1 MVLKDF
7 EGGDLFQAC
16 QPAEEVARTGK
27 DAIRFGAMK
36 PVGLTDPRTGRRPWA
51 AIQLR
56 AENKEKTAY
65 NLVGFQTNLTFG
77 EQKRVFHMVPGLENA
92 EFFRYGVMH
101 RNTFVDA
108 PHVLDGTFAVP
119 GTGVRLAGQI
129 TGTEGYMEAVATGLL
144 AALNT
149 YAEAIG
155 ADSVGL
161 PAWALGALV
170 GYATDPATVGYQ
182 PCMSTLAWCRR
193 SRTVSAAASATA
205 ISLCGPCARGPRC
218 LLGHAFR
225 LVWRRP
231 VIAFDL
237 YDTVDS
243 FIAYIARVEGLSP
256 NTVTAYGSRL
266 ERFAAWCER
275 EDIDAFAA
283 DVRTIRR
290 YLAELSREQVAPR
303 TLAAHLSAIRSLY
316 RWMAAEGIVE
326 GDAVSAIAS
335 PKLPRDLPG
344 VLTTQQVEA
353 LLKTPDTSTPAGLR
367 DAAMLEL
374 LYASGA
380 RISELAAL
388 NVESISWS
396 ERTLRLWGKG
406 SKERIVP
413 LYRRA
418 LDVTRLYIEE
428 GRPELLARAK
438 RRDLATGPHPLLIS
452 ARGNRM
458 SSAMLRRRFHT
469 LATLAGIPADIAP
482 HAMRHTFAT
491 DLLEGGADLRSVQ
504 ELLGHASLSTTQIYT
519 HLTPDR
525 LKRAVA
531 QAHPRGE

>member
-1 MVLKDF
+1 M
-7 EGGDLFQAC
+7 
-16 QPAEEVARTGK
+16 
-27 DAIRFGAMK
+27 
-36 PVGLTDPRTGRRPWA
+36 
-51 AIQLR
+51 
-56 AENKEKTAY
+56 
-65 NLVGFQTNLTFG
+65 
-77 EQKRVFHMVPGLENA
+77 
-92 EFFRYGVMH
+92 
-101 RNTFVDA
+101 
-108 PHVLDGTFAVP
+108 
-119 GTGVRLAGQI
+119 
-129 TGTEGYMEAVATGLL
+129 
-144 AALNT
+144 
-149 YAEAIG
+149 
-155 ADSVGL
+155 
-161 PAWALGALV
+161 
-170 GYATDPATVGYQ
+170 
-182 PCMSTLAWCRR
+182 
-193 SRTVSAAASATA
+193 
-205 ISLCGPCARGPRC
+205 
-218 LLGHAFR
+218 
-225 LVWRRP
+225 
-231 VIAFDL
+231 
-237 YDTVDS
+237 
-243 FIAYIARVEGLSP
+243 
-256 NTVTAYGSRL
+256 TAYGSRL

-275 EDIDAFAA
+275 EDVDARAA
-283 DVRTIRR
+283 DVRTVRS
-290 YLAELSREQVAPR
+290 YLAELSRDQVSAR

-458 SSAMLRRRFHT
+458 SAAMLRRRFHT

>member
-1 MVLKDF
+1 M
-7 EGGDLFQAC
+7 
-16 QPAEEVARTGK
+16 
-27 DAIRFGAMK
+27 
-36 PVGLTDPRTGRRPWA
+36 
-51 AIQLR
+51 
-56 AENKEKTAY
+56 
-65 NLVGFQTNLTFG
+65 
-77 EQKRVFHMVPGLENA
+77 
-92 EFFRYGVMH
+92 
-101 RNTFVDA
+101 
-108 PHVLDGTFAVP
+108 
-119 GTGVRLAGQI
+119 
-129 TGTEGYMEAVATGLL
+129 
-144 AALNT
+144 
-149 YAEAIG
+149 
-155 ADSVGL
+155 
-161 PAWALGALV
+161 
-170 GYATDPATVGYQ
+170 
-182 PCMSTLAWCRR
+182 
-193 SRTVSAAASATA
+193 
-205 ISLCGPCARGPRC
+205 
-218 LLGHAFR
+218 
-225 LVWRRP
+225 
-231 VIAFDL
+231 
-237 YDTVDS
+237 
-243 FIAYIARVEGLSP
+243 
-256 NTVTAYGSRL
+256 TAYGSRL

-275 EDIDAFAA
+275 EDIDVFAA
-283 DVRTIRR
+283 DVRAIRR

-316 RWMAAEGIVE
+316 RWMAAEGI
-326 GDAVSAIAS
+326 
-335 PKLPRDLPG
+335 
-344 VLTTQQVEA
+344 
-353 LLKTPDTSTPAGLR
+353 
-367 DAAMLEL
+367 
-374 LYASGA
+374 ASGA

-418 LDVTRLYIEE
+418 LEVTRLYIEE

-458 SSAMLRRRFHT
+458 SAAILRRRFHT

>member
-1 MVLKDF
+1 M
-7 EGGDLFQAC
+7 
-16 QPAEEVARTGK
+16 P
-27 DAIRFGAMK
+27 
-36 PVGLTDPRTGRRPWA
+36 
-51 AIQLR
+51 
-56 AENKEKTAY
+56 
-65 NLVGFQTNLTFG
+65 
-77 EQKRVFHMVPGLENA
+77 
-92 EFFRYGVMH
+92 
-101 RNTFVDA
+101 
-108 PHVLDGTFAVP
+108 
-119 GTGVRLAGQI
+119 
-129 TGTEGYMEAVATGLL
+129 
-144 AALNT
+144 
-149 YAEAIG
+149 
-155 ADSVGL
+155 
-161 PAWALGALV
+161 
-170 GYATDPATVGYQ
+170 
-182 PCMSTLAWCRR
+182 STR
-193 SRTVSAAASATA
+193 
-205 ISLCGPCARGPRC
+205 
-218 LLGHAFR
+218 
-225 LVWRRP
+225 
-231 VIAFDL
+231 
-237 YDTVDS
+237 
-243 FIAYIARVEGLSP
+243 LSP
-256 NTVTAYGSRL
+256 ISHVSRDFL
-266 ERFAAWCER
+266 PTRCER

-316 RWMAAEGIVE
+316 RWMTAEGIVE

-353 LLKTPDTSTPAGLR
+353 LLKTPDTSTPVGLR

-388 NVESISWS
+388 NVESIAWS

-418 LDVTRLYIEE
+418 L
-428 GRPELLARAK
+428 
-438 RRDLATGPHPLLIS
+438 LIS

-458 SSAMLRRRFHT
+458 SAAMLRRRFHT

-482 HAMRHTFAT
+482 HVMRHTFAT

>member
-1 MVLKDF
+1 M
-7 EGGDLFQAC
+7 
-16 QPAEEVARTGK
+16 
-27 DAIRFGAMK
+27 
-36 PVGLTDPRTGRRPWA
+36 
-51 AIQLR
+51 
-56 AENKEKTAY
+56 
-65 NLVGFQTNLTFG
+65 
-77 EQKRVFHMVPGLENA
+77 
-92 EFFRYGVMH
+92 
-101 RNTFVDA
+101 
-108 PHVLDGTFAVP
+108 
-119 GTGVRLAGQI
+119 
-129 TGTEGYMEAVATGLL
+129 
-144 AALNT
+144 
-149 YAEAIG
+149 
-155 ADSVGL
+155 
-161 PAWALGALV
+161 
-170 GYATDPATVGYQ
+170 
-182 PCMSTLAWCRR
+182 
-193 SRTVSAAASATA
+193 
-205 ISLCGPCARGPRC
+205 
-218 LLGHAFR
+218 
-225 LVWRRP
+225 
-231 VIAFDL
+231 
-237 YDTVDS
+237 
-243 FIAYIARVEGLSP
+243 
-256 NTVTAYGSRL
+256 TAYGSRL

-316 RWMAAEGIVE
+316 RWMAAEGVVE
-326 GDAVSAIAS
+326 GDVVSAIAS

-388 NVESISWS
+388 NVESIAWS

-418 LDVTRLYIEE
+418 LEATRLYIEE
-428 GRPELLARAK
+428 GRPELLAQAK
-438 RRDLATGPHPLLIS
+438 RRDPATGQHPLLIS

-458 SSAMLRRRFHT
+458 SAAMLMRRFHM
-469 LATLAGIPADIAP
+469 LATLAGVPSDIAP

>member
-1 MVLKDF
+1 M
-7 EGGDLFQAC
+7 
-16 QPAEEVARTGK
+16 
-27 DAIRFGAMK
+27 
-36 PVGLTDPRTGRRPWA
+36 
-51 AIQLR
+51 
-56 AENKEKTAY
+56 
-65 NLVGFQTNLTFG
+65 
-77 EQKRVFHMVPGLENA
+77 
-92 EFFRYGVMH
+92 
-101 RNTFVDA
+101 
-108 PHVLDGTFAVP
+108 
-119 GTGVRLAGQI
+119 
-129 TGTEGYMEAVATGLL
+129 
-144 AALNT
+144 
-149 YAEAIG
+149 
-155 ADSVGL
+155 
-161 PAWALGALV
+161 
-170 GYATDPATVGYQ
+170 
-182 PCMSTLAWCRR
+182 
-193 SRTVSAAASATA
+193 
-205 ISLCGPCARGPRC
+205 
-218 LLGHAFR
+218 
-225 LVWRRP
+225 
-231 VIAFDL
+231 
-237 YDTVDS
+237 
-243 FIAYIARVEGLSP
+243 
-256 NTVTAYGSRL
+256 TAYGSRL

-316 RWMAAEGIVE
+316 RWMAAEG
-326 GDAVSAIAS
+326 GRGGRMQSRRS
-335 PKLPRDLPG
+335 HRPTLPRDLPG
-344 VLTTQQVEA
+344 VLTTHQVEA

-388 NVESISWS
+388 NVESIAWS

-418 LDVTRLYIEE
+418 LEATRLYIEE
-428 GRPELLARAK
+428 GRPELLAQAK
-438 RRDLATGPHPLLIS
+438 RRDPATGPHPLLIS

-458 SSAMLRRRFHT
+458 SAAMLRRRFHM

>member
-1 MVLKDF
+1 M
-7 EGGDLFQAC
+7 
-16 QPAEEVARTGK
+16 
-27 DAIRFGAMK
+27 
-36 PVGLTDPRTGRRPWA
+36 
-51 AIQLR
+51 
-56 AENKEKTAY
+56 
-65 NLVGFQTNLTFG
+65 
-77 EQKRVFHMVPGLENA
+77 
-92 EFFRYGVMH
+92 
-101 RNTFVDA
+101 
-108 PHVLDGTFAVP
+108 
-119 GTGVRLAGQI
+119 
-129 TGTEGYMEAVATGLL
+129 
-144 AALNT
+144 
-149 YAEAIG
+149 
-155 ADSVGL
+155 
-161 PAWALGALV
+161 
-170 GYATDPATVGYQ
+170 
-182 PCMSTLAWCRR
+182 
-193 SRTVSAAASATA
+193 
-205 ISLCGPCARGPRC
+205 
-218 LLGHAFR
+218 
-225 LVWRRP
+225 
-231 VIAFDL
+231 
-237 YDTVDS
+237 
-243 FIAYIARVEGLSP
+243 
-256 NTVTAYGSRL
+256 TAYGSRL

-316 RWMAAEGIVE
+316 RWMAAEGVVE

-344 VLTTQQVEA
+344 VLTTHQVEA

-388 NVESISWS
+388 NVESIAWS

-418 LDVTRLYIEE
+418 LEATRLYIEE
-428 GRPELLARAK
+428 GRP
-438 RRDLATGPHPLLIS
+438 ATGPHPLLIS

-458 SSAMLRRRFHT
+458 SAAMLRRRFHM

>member
-1 MVLKDF
+1 M
-7 EGGDLFQAC
+7 
-16 QPAEEVARTGK
+16 
-27 DAIRFGAMK
+27 
-36 PVGLTDPRTGRRPWA
+36 
-51 AIQLR
+51 
-56 AENKEKTAY
+56 
-65 NLVGFQTNLTFG
+65 
-77 EQKRVFHMVPGLENA
+77 
-92 EFFRYGVMH
+92 
-101 RNTFVDA
+101 
-108 PHVLDGTFAVP
+108 
-119 GTGVRLAGQI
+119 
-129 TGTEGYMEAVATGLL
+129 
-144 AALNT
+144 
-149 YAEAIG
+149 
-155 ADSVGL
+155 
-161 PAWALGALV
+161 
-170 GYATDPATVGYQ
+170 
-182 PCMSTLAWCRR
+182 
-193 SRTVSAAASATA
+193 
-205 ISLCGPCARGPRC
+205 
-218 LLGHAFR
+218 
-225 LVWRRP
+225 
-231 VIAFDL
+231 
-237 YDTVDS
+237 
-243 FIAYIARVEGLSP
+243 
-256 NTVTAYGSRL
+256 TAYGSRL

-458 SSAMLRRRFHT
+458 SAAMLRRRFHT

-482 HAMRHTFAT
+482 HAMRRTCARFKSCWVMRACPRRKSTRISRPIGSNVPWLKPIPAANSGWDVPRRTQVCGFDCGLAGRSIPAIIHRVASRQHVFITHARLLHTVVPG
-491 DLLEGGADLRSVQ
+491 LW
-504 ELLGHASLSTTQIYT
+504 
-519 HLTPDR
+519 
-525 LKRAVA
+525 
-531 QAHPRGE
+531 

>member
-1 MVLKDF
+1 M
-7 EGGDLFQAC
+7 
-16 QPAEEVARTGK
+16 
-27 DAIRFGAMK
+27 
-36 PVGLTDPRTGRRPWA
+36 
-51 AIQLR
+51 
-56 AENKEKTAY
+56 
-65 NLVGFQTNLTFG
+65 
-77 EQKRVFHMVPGLENA
+77 
-92 EFFRYGVMH
+92 
-101 RNTFVDA
+101 
-108 PHVLDGTFAVP
+108 
-119 GTGVRLAGQI
+119 
-129 TGTEGYMEAVATGLL
+129 
-144 AALNT
+144 
-149 YAEAIG
+149 
-155 ADSVGL
+155 
-161 PAWALGALV
+161 
-170 GYATDPATVGYQ
+170 
-182 PCMSTLAWCRR
+182 
-193 SRTVSAAASATA
+193 
-205 ISLCGPCARGPRC
+205 
-218 LLGHAFR
+218 
-225 LVWRRP
+225 
-231 VIAFDL
+231 
-237 YDTVDS
+237 
-243 FIAYIARVEGLSP
+243 
-256 NTVTAYGSRL
+256 TAYGSRL

-275 EDIDAFAA
+275 EGIDARAA
-283 DVRTIRR
+283 DVRTVRS
-290 YLAELSREQVAPR
+290 YLAELSRGQAAAR

-316 RWMAAEGIVE
+316 SWMAAEGIVE

-374 LYASGA
+374 IYASGA

-388 NVESISWS
+388 NVESIGWS

-418 LDVTRLYIEE
+418 LEATRLYIEE
-428 GRPELLARAK
+428 GRPELLAQAK
-438 RRDLATGPHPLLIS
+438 RRDPATGPHPLLIS

-458 SSAMLRRRFHT
+458 SAAMLRRRFHM

>member
-1 MVLKDF
+1 M
-7 EGGDLFQAC
+7 
-16 QPAEEVARTGK
+16 
-27 DAIRFGAMK
+27 
-36 PVGLTDPRTGRRPWA
+36 
-51 AIQLR
+51 
-56 AENKEKTAY
+56 
-65 NLVGFQTNLTFG
+65 
-77 EQKRVFHMVPGLENA
+77 
-92 EFFRYGVMH
+92 
-101 RNTFVDA
+101 
-108 PHVLDGTFAVP
+108 
-119 GTGVRLAGQI
+119 
-129 TGTEGYMEAVATGLL
+129 
-144 AALNT
+144 
-149 YAEAIG
+149 
-155 ADSVGL
+155 
-161 PAWALGALV
+161 
-170 GYATDPATVGYQ
+170 
-182 PCMSTLAWCRR
+182 
-193 SRTVSAAASATA
+193 
-205 ISLCGPCARGPRC
+205 
-218 LLGHAFR
+218 
-225 LVWRRP
+225 
-231 VIAFDL
+231 
-237 YDTVDS
+237 
-243 FIAYIARVEGLSP
+243 
-256 NTVTAYGSRL
+256 TAYGSRL

-316 RWMAAEGIVE
+316 RWMAAEGVVE

-335 PKLPRDLPG
+335 PKLPG
-344 VLTTQQVEA
+344 VLTTHQVEA

-388 NVESISWS
+388 NVESIAWS

-418 LDVTRLYIEE
+418 LEATRLYIEE
-428 GRPELLARAK
+428 GRPELLAQAK
-438 RRDLATGPHPLLIS
+438 RRDPATGPHPLLIS

-458 SSAMLRRRFHT
+458 SAAMLRRRFHM

>member
-1 MVLKDF
+1 M
-7 EGGDLFQAC
+7 
-16 QPAEEVARTGK
+16 
-27 DAIRFGAMK
+27 
-36 PVGLTDPRTGRRPWA
+36 
-51 AIQLR
+51 
-56 AENKEKTAY
+56 
-65 NLVGFQTNLTFG
+65 
-77 EQKRVFHMVPGLENA
+77 
-92 EFFRYGVMH
+92 
-101 RNTFVDA
+101 
-108 PHVLDGTFAVP
+108 
-119 GTGVRLAGQI
+119 
-129 TGTEGYMEAVATGLL
+129 
-144 AALNT
+144 
-149 YAEAIG
+149 
-155 ADSVGL
+155 
-161 PAWALGALV
+161 
-170 GYATDPATVGYQ
+170 
-182 PCMSTLAWCRR
+182 
-193 SRTVSAAASATA
+193 
-205 ISLCGPCARGPRC
+205 
-218 LLGHAFR
+218 
-225 LVWRRP
+225 
-231 VIAFDL
+231 
-237 YDTVDS
+237 
-243 FIAYIARVEGLSP
+243 
-256 NTVTAYGSRL
+256 TAYGSRL

-344 VLTTQQVEA
+344 VLTIKQVDA

-388 NVESISWS
+388 NVESIAWS

-418 LDVTRLYIEE
+418 LEATRLYIEE
-428 GRPELLARAK
+428 GRPKLLAQAK
-438 RRDLATGPHPLLIS
+438 RRDPATGPHPLLIS

-458 SSAMLRRRFHT
+458 SAAMLRRRFH
-469 LATLAGIPADIAP
+469 TLAGIPADIAP

>member
-1 MVLKDF
+1 M
-7 EGGDLFQAC
+7 
-16 QPAEEVARTGK
+16 
-27 DAIRFGAMK
+27 
-36 PVGLTDPRTGRRPWA
+36 
-51 AIQLR
+51 
-56 AENKEKTAY
+56 
-65 NLVGFQTNLTFG
+65 
-77 EQKRVFHMVPGLENA
+77 
-92 EFFRYGVMH
+92 
-101 RNTFVDA
+101 
-108 PHVLDGTFAVP
+108 
-119 GTGVRLAGQI
+119 
-129 TGTEGYMEAVATGLL
+129 
-144 AALNT
+144 
-149 YAEAIG
+149 
-155 ADSVGL
+155 
-161 PAWALGALV
+161 
-170 GYATDPATVGYQ
+170 
-182 PCMSTLAWCRR
+182 
-193 SRTVSAAASATA
+193 
-205 ISLCGPCARGPRC
+205 
-218 LLGHAFR
+218 
-225 LVWRRP
+225 
-231 VIAFDL
+231 
-237 YDTVDS
+237 
-243 FIAYIARVEGLSP
+243 
-256 NTVTAYGSRL
+256 TAYGSRL

-344 VLTTQQVEA
+344 VLTTQQV
-353 LLKTPDTSTPAGLR
+353 
-367 DAAMLEL
+367 EL

>member
-1 MVLKDF
+1 M
-7 EGGDLFQAC
+7 
-16 QPAEEVARTGK
+16 
-27 DAIRFGAMK
+27 
-36 PVGLTDPRTGRRPWA
+36 
-51 AIQLR
+51 
-56 AENKEKTAY
+56 
-65 NLVGFQTNLTFG
+65 
-77 EQKRVFHMVPGLENA
+77 
-92 EFFRYGVMH
+92 
-101 RNTFVDA
+101 
-108 PHVLDGTFAVP
+108 
-119 GTGVRLAGQI
+119 
-129 TGTEGYMEAVATGLL
+129 
-144 AALNT
+144 
-149 YAEAIG
+149 
-155 ADSVGL
+155 
-161 PAWALGALV
+161 
-170 GYATDPATVGYQ
+170 
-182 PCMSTLAWCRR
+182 
-193 SRTVSAAASATA
+193 
-205 ISLCGPCARGPRC
+205 
-218 LLGHAFR
+218 
-225 LVWRRP
+225 
-231 VIAFDL
+231 
-237 YDTVDS
+237 
-243 FIAYIARVEGLSP
+243 
-256 NTVTAYGSRL
+256 TAYGSRL

-290 YLAELSREQVAPR
+290 YLAELSREQLAPR

-353 LLKTPDTSTPAGLR
+353 LLKTPDNSTPAGLR

-388 NVESISWS
+388 NVESIAWS

-418 LDVTRLYIEE
+418 LEVTRLYIEE
-428 GRPELLARAK
+428 GRPELLAQAK

-458 SSAMLRRRFHT
+458 SAAMLRRRFHK

>member
-1 MVLKDF
+1 M
-7 EGGDLFQAC
+7 
-16 QPAEEVARTGK
+16 
-27 DAIRFGAMK
+27 
-36 PVGLTDPRTGRRPWA
+36 
-51 AIQLR
+51 
-56 AENKEKTAY
+56 
-65 NLVGFQTNLTFG
+65 
-77 EQKRVFHMVPGLENA
+77 
-92 EFFRYGVMH
+92 
-101 RNTFVDA
+101 
-108 PHVLDGTFAVP
+108 
-119 GTGVRLAGQI
+119 
-129 TGTEGYMEAVATGLL
+129 
-144 AALNT
+144 
-149 YAEAIG
+149 
-155 ADSVGL
+155 
-161 PAWALGALV
+161 
-170 GYATDPATVGYQ
+170 
-182 PCMSTLAWCRR
+182 
-193 SRTVSAAASATA
+193 
-205 ISLCGPCARGPRC
+205 
-218 LLGHAFR
+218 
-225 LVWRRP
+225 
-231 VIAFDL
+231 
-237 YDTVDS
+237 
-243 FIAYIARVEGLSP
+243 
-256 NTVTAYGSRL
+256 TAYGSRL

-316 RWMAAEGIVE
+316 RWMAA
-326 GDAVSAIAS
+326 
-335 PKLPRDLPG
+335 
-344 VLTTQQVEA
+344 
-353 LLKTPDTSTPAGLR
+353 AGLR

-458 SSAMLRRRFHT
+458 SAAMLRRRFHT